1 MTVVVEDDQ
10 PVIEIVEDGVLYG
23 INIHQSTGMMRYEYA
38 DEEFGFTCSMMSEV
52 GESYQ
57 PVFRKMIK
65 EKGWVVDYGVDLDY
79 YPWMADFYR
88 GLIP

>member
-52 GESYQ
+52 GEPYQ
-57 PVFRKMIK
+57 PRFRDMIK

>member
-10 PVIEIVEDGVLYG
+10 PVIETVEAGVFYG
-23 INIHQSTGMMRYEYA
+23 IHLEPLTGMMRYEY
-38 DEEFGFTCSMMSEV
+38 DNEEFGFTCSMMSEV

-65 EKGWVVDYGVDLDY
+65 DCGWVVDYGVDLDY

-88 GLIP
+88 GLNP

>member
-38 DEEFGFTCSMMSEV
+38 DDEFGFSCSMMSEV
-52 GESYQ
+52 GEPYQ
-57 PVFRKMIK
+57 PVFKGMIK
-65 EKGWVVDYGVDLDY
+65 EKGWVVDYGVNIDC

-88 GLIP
+88 GLNP